1 MSAVALEE
9 TPSPATETGPGL
21 RVMTS
26 RRVAIILF
34 NLGGP
39 DKQDAVRPF
48 LFNLFNDK
56 AIIGA
61 PQPFRFFIAQL
72 ISRSREKLAKANYA
86 LMGGGSPILP
96 ETVKQAD
103 ALEAAIAKRVSNVTF
118 KCFPAMRY
126 WTPFVKDAAK
136 AAEKW
141 GATDAIL
148 LPLYPQFSSTTTGS
162 SLAAWCKASRLPAS
176 TICCY
181 PAGAKFA
188 QAHADAILAKW
199 REGGS
204 PARPRL
210 LFSAH
215 GLPQSVIARGD
226 PYQWQVEQSVAAVRK
241 LLPSDWD
248 IRTCY
253 QSRVGPMK
261 WIGPSTEEEI
271 HRAGADKAGL
281 IISPI
286 AFVSEHVETLVELD
300 IEYAQL
306 AKRLQLPFYLRAP
319 ALGADPRFI
328 DALADLTERA
338 LSAPGKVQ
346 GETGGRLCPAAH
358 GLCAHGDVDLKG
370 AR

>member
-1 MSAVALEE
+1 MSAVPFASP
-9 TPSPATETGPGL
+9 TPEGPNL

-39 DKQDAVRPF
+39 DNQEAVRPF
-48 LFNLFNDK
+48 LFNLFNDR

-61 PQPFRFFIAQL
+61 PQPIRFFIAQL
-72 ISRSREKLAKANYA
+72 ISRTREKLAKANYA

-96 ETVKQAD
+96 ETLKQAE
-103 ALEAAIAKRVSNVTF
+103 ALEAAIAKRVSNVSF

-126 WTPFVKDAAK
+126 WKPFVKDAAK
-136 AAEKW
+136 AAKAW

-148 LPLYPQFSSTTTGS
+148 LPLYPQFSSTTTAS
-162 SLAAWCKASRLPAS
+162 SLEEWKRRSDLPCS

-181 PAGAKFA
+181 PAGANFA
-188 QAHADAILAKW
+188 QTHADAILETW
-199 REGGS
+199 RNAGS
-204 PARPRL
+204 PEKPRV

-215 GLPQSVIARGD
+215 GLPQVVIERGD
-226 PYQWQVEQSVAAVRK
+226 PYQWQVEQSVAAVRR
-241 LLPSDWD
+241 LLPPDWD

-253 QSRVGPMK
+253 QSRVGPLK

-271 HRAGADKAGL
+271 HAAAGDGAGL
-281 IISPI
+281 IVSPI

-306 AKRLQLPFYLRAP
+306 AQRLGVPFYLRAP
-319 ALGADPRFI
+319 APGATPRFI
-328 DALADLTERA
+328 DALANLAEQALT
-338 LSAPGKVQ
+338 APGQVRS
-346 GETGGRLCPAAH
+346 EHGGKLCPAAW
-358 GLCAHGDVDLKG
+358 GLCPQHG
-370 AR
+370 

>member
-1 MSAVALEE
+1 MSAVPLEDE
-9 TPSPATETGPGL
+9 SAPGAQAGPGL

-39 DKQDAVRPF
+39 DTQQAVRPF

-56 AIIGA
+56 AIIGL
-61 PQPFRFFIAQL
+61 PQPLRFLIAQL

-96 ETVKQAD
+96 ETLKQAD
-103 ALEAAIAKRVSNVTF
+103 ALEAAIAKRVGNVTF

-126 WTPFVKDAAK
+126 WKPFVRDAAK
-136 AAEKW
+136 AAEAW

-148 LPLYPQFSSTTTGS
+148 LPLYPQFSSTTTAS
-162 SLAAWCKASRLPAS
+162 SLRAWRDVSRLPAS

-181 PAGAKFA
+181 PAGTRFA
-188 QAHADAILAKW
+188 QAHADAVLAKW

-204 PARPRL
+204 PPRPRL

-215 GLPQSVIARGD
+215 GLPENVVRRGD
-226 PYQWQVEQSVAAVRK
+226 PYQWQVEQGAAAIAK
-241 LLPSDWD
+241 LLPPDWD
-248 IRTCY
+248 IRVCY

-271 HRAGADKAGL
+271 HRAGNDKAGVVL
-281 IISPI
+281 VPI

-306 AKRLQLPFYLRAP
+306 AASLDLPFYLRVP
-319 ALGADPRFI
+319 ALGAAPRFI

-346 GETGGRLCPAAH
+346 SETGERICPGAH
-358 GLCAHGDVDLKG
+358 GLCAMRDLGG